1 LFSVIILTAMQM
13 NNASNEFL
21 YVMGATPGLGRLRGS
36 ISNCQPVILIEKQD
50 YSNEQKGYNNRLKLD
65 ETHIT

>member
-1 LFSVIILTAMQM
+1 MQM

-21 YVMGATPGLGRLRGS
+21 YVMDATPGLGRLLGS
-36 ISNCQPVILIEKQD
+36 ISDCRPVTLIEKQD
-50 YSNEQKGYNNRLKLD
+50 YSNKQKGYNNKLKLD